1 MLFKKTVT
9 LKKGGGIGKND
20 SEDEGGGRWKL
31 KWRNIQSD
39 IINLALRLHRSKHPR
54 PKIKL
59 LLKF

>member
-39 IINLALRLHRSKHPR
+39 TVLSKIIK
-54 PKIKL
+54 KINIVVQN
-59 LLKF
+59 